1 MISSFVWHWNYIKC
15 THIKWMG
22 IKIDVVVHVQKLY
35 IDITDEVLR
44 NIHFV
49 VNMIPLR
56 ESSVSAKNIFN
67 IEILTK
73 SELLANH
80 IDDWT

>member
-1 MISSFVWHWNYIKC
+1 
-15 THIKWMG
+15 MG

>member
-1 MISSFVWHWNYIKC
+1 
-15 THIKWMG
+15 MG

-35 IDITDEVLR
+35 IDIIDEVLR

-56 ESSVSAKNIFN
+56 ESSVSAKSIF
-67 IEILTK
+67 IIQILTK